1 MLSTALKMYR
11 NSKAN
16 ERKLCVIAQWVAELS
31 EEDASSFEEALVD
44 YSISNRQLL
53 NILKSVGAPFSLEA
67 LRKHRNE
74 ECPCQA

>member
-1 MLSTALKMYR
+1 MLSTALRAYR
-11 NSKAN
+11 TSKKN
-16 ERKLCVIAQWVAELS
+16 ERKLCVIAQWVETLL
-31 EEDASSFEEALVD
+31 EEDTSSFEEALTD

-67 LRKHRNE
+67 LRKHRNQ

>member
-1 MLSTALKMYR
+1 MLSTALKLYR
-11 NSKAN
+11 NSKKN
-16 ERKLCVIAQWVAELS
+16 ERKHCVVAQWAVKLS
-31 EEDASSFEEALVD
+31 EEDASSFTEALVD

-67 LRKHRNE
+67 LRKHRNQ

>member
-1 MLSTALKMYR
+1 MLSTALKDYR
-11 NSKAN
+11 AAKKS
-16 ERKLCVIAQWVAELS
+16 ERRTCVIAQWATGLS
-31 EEDASSFEEALVD
+31 DEDTLSFEEALVD

-67 LRKHRNE
+67 LRKHRNQ